1 MKKIAF
7 FALASGLALAA
18 SAQGNVG
25 VLKDVKGAITVSGQ
39 QTMKRATS
47 GMQVADGA
55 SVLVASDGAATLVLN
70 NGCVMSLKPNQ
81 HVAINSKLPC
91 AEQQAAVQQLF
102 PAYKVAQAGVNTPL
116 PAGAAGAA
124 GAGAGAGAIGGIA
137 TGTIVAGAVAAGVL
151 AAVASN
157 ESNSDNKPASG
168 Q

>member
-7 FALASGLALAA
+7 FALASAAAFAA

-39 QTMKRATS
+39 QTMKRATN
-47 GMQVADGA
+47 GMPVADGA

-102 PAYKVAQAGVNTPL
+102 SAYKVAQAPTAGGL
-116 PAGAAGAA
+116 PAAGGAAAGGTTAAAAA
-124 GAGAGAGAIGGIA
+124 GVAGGAGIAAGIGAMALGV
-137 TGTIVAGAVAAGVL
+137 GVAAG
-151 AAVASN
+151 VASN
-157 ESNSDNKPASG
+157 ESSTASG

>member
-116 PAGAAGAA
+116 PAAGAA